1 MTVHHLSSTLD
12 AAADALTTVD
22 RGVAALTVPAGAFG
36 ADDAG
41 APGRIG
47 RELYARWHA
56 MLAARSREAVD
67 AAAMLTGLAA
77 DLRTTARQY
86 AETDEVAGRRLER
99 ELS

>member
-1 MTVHHLSSTLD
+1 MTVDHLASTLD
-12 AAADALTTVD
+12 AAADTLTTVD
-22 RGVAALTVPAGAFG
+22 RSVAALAVPAAAFG

-56 MLAARSREAVD
+56 VLAARSREAVD
-67 AAAMLTGLAA
+67 AAAMLAGMAA
-77 DLRTTARQY
+77 DVRTTARQY
-86 AETDEVAGRRLER
+86 TETDDAVGRRLER